1 MVVLL
6 LCMAVLLLC
15 IFVLFLSL
23 GQAYNMDDALV
34 QSTHNDMMTWWRE
47 RKSVKRHIL
56 VFAHGSIQN

>member
-34 QSTHNDMMTWWRE
+34 QSTHNDMMTLWHE
-47 RKSVKRHIL
+47 HDSVKRHTL
-56 VFAHGSIQN
+56 FCAHEGIKF